1 MLDGAWTP
9 IIWKEEM
16 SVGVAQLDDDH
27 KGLIAILN
35 RLGTALHEE
44 AESRV
49 AMTLGFRALSQYM
62 RVHFAREEYAMK
74 AADYPGFEAHHP
86 QHVDFIE
93 EMTDMA
99 ARFESGSA
107 DDLLE
112 DLVLYLRDWLINHI
126 MVEDMAYKPFLSG
139 NSEAHRAAREFS
151 AAAR

>member
-1 MLDGAWTP
+1 MFEGMWKP
-9 IIWKEEM
+9 VVWKEEM

-27 KGLIAILN
+27 KGLISILN
-35 RLGTALHEE
+35 RLGEALHDE
-44 AESRV
+44 AETR
-49 AMTLGFRALSQYM
+49 AALTLGFRALSQFM
-62 RVHFAREEYAMK
+62 RVHFAREEHAMR
-74 AADYPGFEAHHP
+74 AADYPGLDAHHP

-99 ARFESGSA
+99 ARFEAGG
-107 DDLLE
+107 DEDILE

-151 AAAR
+151 GTGR